1 MIPEMPEFFFLS
13 LFSWFS
19 SGKSTF
25 ESAYHVVVFF
35 RVGGQE
41 ITKLEHLS
49 LAGAF
54 ELNRRY
60 WVCRC
65 YN

>member
-13 LFSWFS
+13 LFSRFS
-19 SGKSTF
+19 LGKSTF

-35 RVGGQE
+35 WVGGQE

-60 WVCRC
+60 
-65 YN
+65 

>member
-1 MIPEMPEFFFLS
+1 MIPEMSEVFFLS

-19 SGKSTF
+19 LVKSTF

-35 RVGGQE
+35 LVGGQE

-49 LAGAF
+49 LQGPSS
-54 ELNRRY
+54 
-60 WVCRC
+60 
-65 YN
+65 